1 MTDAETD
8 DQPLFTVV
16 KGQPTD
22 EELAAL
28 IVVFSSFSSTTGSDG
43 RPRVPPAGRPTG
55 DPYGDPSIPGPM
67 PGDCR
72 VVSDES
78 LRRVGLE

>member
-1 MTDAETD
+1 MTEAEAE

-28 IVVFSSFSSTTGSDG
+28 VVVFSSLSSAGGSDS
-43 RPRVPPAGRPTG
+43 RPGTSGWSSYWRSVRRPFH
-55 DPYGDPSIPGPM
+55 PGPDAWRLS
-67 PGDCR
+67 GR
-72 VVSDES
+72 Q
-78 LRRVGLE
+78 R

>member
-16 KGQPTD
+16 KGRPTD

-28 IVVFSSFSSTTGSDG
+28 IVVFSSARPPTGSDG
-43 RPRVPPAGRPTG
+43 GAHTSGWSSYWRSVRRPFH
-55 DPYGDPSIPGPM
+55 PGP
-67 PGDCR
+67 DAWR
-72 VVSDES
+72 LSS
-78 LRRVGLE
+78 RQR